1 MPKRLFRG
9 PFQVLHANQGSKQN
23 ELVLKR
29 QFAVAQPDGHNALV
43 RKWFIFNRK

>member
-23 ELVLKR
+23 EMVLKR
-29 QFAVAQPDGHNALV
+29 QFAIAHPGGHNVLV